1 MLCRRKV
8 VEAAAQRAQAT
19 AEWLDSHEFL
29 PEAELSSWEDV
40 VGPQTVAFLCHRLSK
55 VATMP
60 KSVLQPKGFRT
71 LDC

>member
-1 MLCRRKV
+1 M
-8 VEAAAQRAQAT
+8 EAAAQRAQAT